1 MKILLA
7 SNNKHKAKE
16 ILDKVQEAKLE
27 VEILMPGE
35 VFPDV
40 LDVEETGQT
49 LEENAFL
56 KANFFYKKFN
66 LPTLADDTGLEVDA
80 LGGEPGVF
88 SARFSGIY
96 GDDMAN
102 RLKLLNLLKNV
113 PEGKRT
119 ARFRTVICFIDN
131 GNPTFFE
138 GVCLG
143 EITTEQRGEGGFGYD
158 SIFVPKGYSLT
169 FAEMSFEEKNRISH
183 RSRAIERFVDFLKKL
198 L

>member
-16 ILDKVQEAKLE
+16 VLDKIREAKLQ
-27 VEILMPGE
+27 VEILTPE
-35 VFPDV
+35 DISSDIF
-40 LDVEETGQT
+40 DVEETGQT

-66 LPTLADDTGLEVDA
+66 LPAFADDTGLEVDA

-96 GDDMAN
+96 GNDKAN
-102 RLKLLNLLKNV
+102 RAKLLSLLANIPKS
-113 PEGKRT
+113 ERT
-119 ARFRTVICFIDN
+119 ARFRTVICFVYS
-131 GNPTFFE
+131 GKSAFFE
-138 GVCLG
+138 GVCPG
-143 EITTEQRGEGGFGYD
+143 EITTEERGEGGFGYD
-158 SIFVPKGYSLT
+158 SIFVPKGHSLT

-183 RSRAIERFVDFLKKL
+183 RSRAIEKFVDFLKKL